1 MQKMY
6 VLFLAL
12 VLGLSFSQISMAEDA
27 AAPATKA
34 VSCKQ
39 EAKDAGLKDKKEIKA
54 FVKKCNADRKSAKA
68 AAKAK

>member
-12 VLGLSFSQISMAEDA
+12 VLGLGFSQISMSADA
-27 AAPATKA
+27 VAPAKA

-39 EAKDAGLKDKKEIKA
+39 EAKAAGLKDKKEIKA
-54 FVKKCNADRKSAKA
+54 FVKQCKADRKSAKA
-68 AAKAK
+68 ATPAK